1 MTRWKQAFQL
11 PVNHQRAPAAKISQF
26 TEAGMLGVVPRAR
39 VRLALGPALVTLLSP
54 ITSPGI
60 NLQGSEEREQAGGPG
75 KGSEGGAGEAAI

>member
-1 MTRWKQAFQL
+1 
-11 PVNHQRAPAAKISQF
+11 
-26 TEAGMLGVVPRAR
+26 MLGVVPRAR

-75 KGSEGGAGEAAI
+75 KGSEGGAGGAAI